1 VINLNNK
8 WIYALF
14 GVLML
19 GGVVFAISGATVGTE
34 VERGRW
40 TGNTSGSV
48 TTEGGNVSGVNVSS
62 ASLTDRWASFYGN
75 VTGSIILTDSAATN
89 NVYSWTWDAT
99 EGGEVCLSDASAFD
113 FTSAV
118 AGDGA
123 AIDTQYVWTTG
134 SDLGDLTYTGGAGAI
149 TFSGVTAIT
158 TADSVALEGSST
170 FDDVVVTDTTNLAY
184 CTNLNNAGT
193 NYNGEA
199 AQYEV
204 MVPTSDAVDAST
216 TYYFFVEL
224 N

>member
-1 VINLNNK
+1 MNNK

-75 VTGSIILTDSAATN
+75 VTGSIVLTDSAATN
-89 NVYSWTWDAT
+89 NVYSWTWNTSD
-99 EGGEVCLSDASAFD
+99 GGEVCLSDASGFD

-123 AIDTQYVWTTG
+123 AIDTAYSWTTG
-134 SDLGDLTYTGGAGAI
+134 SDLGDLTYTGAAGAI

-158 TADSVALEGSST
+158 TADSVALEGSSS

-184 CTNLNNAGT
+184 CTDIDNAGT

-204 MVPTSDAVDAST
+204 MVPTSDAVDATT